1 MQIIDNENTNYQNQE
16 PGKLSFPHFTE
27 QERLDE
33 LKNNP
38 SLYRKFQQ
46 LNESWRK
53 RFLDFMTGKKT
64 LPLTYDPFFKKL
76 FQPDIYPER
85 LSSLISSILGTD
97 VTVCGILPNEESL
110 LPANSMLIMDI
121 LVQMDD
127 GSIANVEIQK
137 IPYAFPAERMSC
149 YSSDLVLRQ
158 YSRVKGEQG
167 RNFTYNDLKKV
178 YTIIFFE
185 QSPADF
191 KRGSLSQEYVH
202 YGKTIFNTHLNL
214 ELLQEYFIITLDVF
228 RENQYS
234 KEKST
239 QNAWLSLLTS
249 ETVDDLE
256 RLVAEYPWMTGICQ
270 DMADY
275 LYKPE
280 EVLNMFSEALR
291 ILDDNT
297 AQYMVDEMKKEI
309 QEKDELI
316 AEKDKAIDAAM
327 NEKNMAIAE
336 KDAAINEKNKALAE
350 IETLKAMLAEKNG

>member
-1 MQIIDNENTNYQNQE
+1 MEKINNKRIKHQNQKL
-16 PGKLSFPHFTE
+16 GRLSFPHFTE
-27 QERLDE
+27 QERLTE
-33 LKNNP
+33 FKNNP
-38 SLYRKFQQ
+38 SLYRRFQQ
-46 LNESWRK
+46 LDEPWKK
-53 RFLDFMTGKKT
+53 RFLEFMTGKKT

-110 LPANSMLIMDI
+110 LPANSILIMNV
-121 LVQMDD
+121 LAQMKD
-127 GSIANVEIQK
+127 GSTVTVGIQK
-137 IPYAFPAERMSC
+137 IPYTFPAERMSFH
-149 YSSDLVLRQ
+149 SSDLVLRQ
-158 YSRVKGEQG
+158 YFRVKSEQG
-167 RNFTYNDLKKV
+167 RYFTFNALKKV
-178 YTIIFFE
+178 YTISFLE

-191 KRGSLSQEYVH
+191 KKGDLSQVYVH
-202 YGKTIFNTHLNL
+202 HGKNEFNTNL
-214 ELLQEYFIITLDVF
+214 GLESLQEYFIITLDVF
-228 RENQYS
+228 KENQHS

-280 EVLNMFSEALR
+280 EMLNMFSESLR

-297 AQYMVDEMKKEI
+297 HSI
-309 QEKDELI
+309 
-316 AEKDKAIDAAM
+316 
-327 NEKNMAIAE
+327 
-336 KDAAINEKNKALAE
+336 
-350 IETLKAMLAEKNG
+350 